1 MALELLTELAERE
14 RSANQNRTLSL
25 LTWATSIGLM
35 GIASYLPP
43 SQAEA
48 RAALFG
54 GAAVL
59 TFASKATADTLKTH
73 DRVIEDYRDISDA
86 ARQQHLYEALKPRA
100 MPVAIAPPAEELGPV
115 PLPVHNAPLAIASK
129 LKSTVVL
136 GAPRAGKGYALA
148 KAIELLPANVDLWL
162 IDPKH
167 DPQESCYWT
176 RVPASQR
183 ARFDVTELDQDSVT
197 EIVWDLFERYLAA
210 PSSAARPKLLIV
222 DECAPG
228 LAVGMLSKPFRQFMG
243 KLSAIC
249 SVGPSKGKFVWIMAQ
264 ASTVTDLGMSNANK
278 ASFRLVAVGH
288 AQNTEQSWFRSLN
301 SSLGLA
307 KPDSGLTG
315 YIQLVDNV
323 WGYAEPFVLT
333 PLSEPTDARVP
344 ALATAIA
351 QPATLTLRANIEQV
365 RVDWSVAT
373 CEAYEVLERYQGQV
387 RSLRQMCCANFARRL
402 GCESTEVMR
411 EAIAPLIDG
420 GYVAITHNGYMW
432 VR

>member
-1 MALELLTELAERE
+1 MTLELLTELAERE
-14 RSANQNRTLSL
+14 RSANQNRSMSL

-100 MPVAIAPPAEELGPV
+100 MPVAIAQPAEELGPA

-148 KAIELLPANVDLWL
+148 KALSLLPSNVDIWL
-162 IDPKH
+162 IDPKN
-167 DPQESCYWT
+167 DPGETHYWT
-176 RVPASQR
+176 RVPRSQR

-228 LAVGMLSKPFRQFMG
+228 LASGMIKKSFSQFMG
-243 KLSAIC
+243 KLSTIC
-249 SVGPSKGKFVWIMAQ
+249 SVGPSKGKFVWVMSQ
-264 ASTVTDLGMSNANK
+264 AATVGDLGMSNANK

-288 AQNTEQSWFRSLN
+288 AENTEQSWFRSLN
-301 SSLGLA
+301 SSLGIA
-307 KPDSGLTG
+307 KPATGLTG
-315 YIQLVDNV
+315 YIQLIDNV
-323 WGYAEPFVLT
+323 WGYAAPFELPPVTEPA
-333 PLSEPTDARVP
+333 DAPRVP
-344 ALATAIA
+344 AMAAGFSQA
-351 QPATLTLRANIEQV
+351 PTLTLD
-365 RVDWSVAT
+365 VDADLLPRWPAAT
-373 CEAYEVLERYQGQV
+373 KEAYALLKRYQGQV
-387 RSLRQMCCANFARRL
+387 RSLRQMCCSNFAQRL
-402 GCESTEVMR
+402 GCASTDAMR
-411 EAIAPLIDG
+411 DAIAPLIDG
-420 GYVAITHNGYMW
+420 GYVAITDNGYMW